1 MTAQRAIDLD
11 YNDAPL
17 LGTRDERDLALAFK
31 RGERDAYDTIHERY
45 EARVLSVCK
54 RMLGN
59 PDDAQE
65 AAQEA
70 FLRLYQGLPRFNGRY
85 RLGAWVVRI
94 ATNVCLDQLR
104 ARSRRPSDLTPME
117 ILDLE
122 PGGPI
127 EDSDPELLFLRRA
140 EGRRVRRVL

>member
-1 MTAQRAIDLD
+1 MTAQRADELFFE
-11 YNDAPL
+11 APPA
-17 LGTRDERDLALAFK
+17 GTPEERALALAFK
-31 RGERDAYDTIHERY
+31 RGERGAYEQIHERY

-54 RMLGN
+54 RMLGD

-70 FLRLYQGLPRFNGRY
+70 FLRIYQGLPRFNGRY
-85 RLGAWVVRI
+85 RLGALAVRI

-104 ARSRRPSDLTPME
+104 SRARRPSDPAPME

-140 EGRRVRRVL
+140 EG